1 MDMNRE
7 MKEDIMNQID
17 PTKVSKSFAFYVLGK
32 LPIDTLYGFMEEYR
46 EHFEDFIRNNLV
58 DDQPIHTGDE
68 LVNDKNNTDI
78 EREIDQVSKRSMI
91 DLEKWMVD
99 MKITKEDW
107 WEIFSEVA
115 K

>member
-1 MDMNRE
+1 MDRKL
-7 MKEDIMNQID
+7 KENILNQIE
-17 PTKVSKSFAFYVLGK
+17 PSKVGESFVYFVLGK
-32 LPIDTLYGFMEEYR
+32 IDLEDLYGYMDEYR

-58 DDQPIHTGDE
+58 DDHTIHTGDE
-68 LVNDKNNTDI
+68 LVNDKNKTDI
-78 EREIDQVSKRSMI
+78 EREIDQASKRSMI

-99 MKITKEDW
+99 MKMTKDDW